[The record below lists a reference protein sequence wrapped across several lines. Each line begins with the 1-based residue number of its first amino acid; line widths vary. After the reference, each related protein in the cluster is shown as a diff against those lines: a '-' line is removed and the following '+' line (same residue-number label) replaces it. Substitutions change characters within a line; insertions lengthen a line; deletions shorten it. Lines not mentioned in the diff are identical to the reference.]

1 MTLDPRVFQ
10 ELGIVTRIDDGV
22 VDEVS
27 NVDDPAT
34 DIEFAMF
41 KAIEKAPGLA
51 DVEACLRDGIATP
64 TECQAQSEGWGDL
77 LRADVRIQDSGTKG
91 EPMEKIEALA
101 GEAPPPPVE
110 GDVAPAAGPEPIEI
124 PATPVDWPLSKC
136 IDAGVKMNL
145 TEDQAGQ
152 ACMLLR
158 EQYGAAGEDGK
169 LLIPDG
175 VKPEALLGAAAADLG
190 FAVLGGKAT
199 TPKRSAPDPKA
210 YKGIGTHWKNFVDGF
225 LGVKPKPGEELAR
238 YLKSLS
244 SQNKALAAKVEEL
257 VSEQTKTREDL
268 RLAVQMADRA
278 NRRMV
283 GLLAG
288 ALNVQ
293 MPDDDEMDDAPATPA
308 PAPAEPQAHPLE
320 VGGKRAQKC
329 DAPAAPAAEVPA
341 TEPVAEEAKAEAVAA
356 PTDSERITR
365 LEMLIEQLIAGG
377 PVDGGGM
384 EPEGDEFEQI
394 AEEELIAETLAA
406 AGATVPGKRASA
418 VSPLLARRAQIKADI
433 LGGLNGGLPKGYSRG
448 FTGMVIADADREA
461 VRRTRSVT
469 GLHIKR

>member
-199 TPKRSAPDPKA
+199 TPKRAAPDPKA
-210 YKGIGTHWKNFVDGF
+210 YKGIGAYWKKLTDSF
-225 LGVKPKPGEELAR
+225 LGVTPKPGEELAK

-257 VSEQTKTREDL
+257 VSDQAKTRDDL
-268 RLAVQMADRA
+268 RLAIRMADRA
-278 NRRMV
+278 NRRQSEIV
-283 GLLAG
+283 AA
-288 ALNVQ
+288 ALGVKL
-293 MPDDDEMDDAPATPA
+293 PAEEDDADFDEPGAT

-320 VGGKRAQKC
+320 AGGKRSQKC

-377 PVDGGGM
+377 PVDAGM